1 MSTGVGAS
9 FDIEYLSV
17 LWYDKKVGSSDSLL
31 ITGGNYGGVLSGRQ
45 IRQLVKSGKL
55 CLEPFDETL
64 VQPATYDL
72 RLGPKILASPLSADK
87 LGVVIELTK
96 DKPSYDIQSGQM
108 VGILSLEKLY
118 LPLDMCGRFGIRSAI
133 ARKGIDAFGGLQLD
147 PGFRGR
153 LTMNLLNVGPEPVT
167 LTLYEAIFTVEFS
180 RLEEEAED
188 QDDFSAEQYNYI
200 LSARTTSLAE
210 IPTFRRDIR
219 RLNALIEELG
229 ERMADPDAGLEL
241 KPEVEERLARS
252 SKLPRKS
259 LILAA
264 DMRKQLGL

>member
-1 MSTGVGAS
+1 M
-9 FDIEYLSV
+9 
-17 LWYDKKVGSSDSLL
+17 
-31 ITGGNYGGVLSGRQ
+31 GVLSGRQ
-45 IRQLVKSGKL
+45 IKELVKNHKL
-55 CLEPFDETL
+55 LIEPFDEAL

-96 DKPSYDIQSGQM
+96 DKPNYEIQSGQM
-108 VGILSLEKLY
+108 VGILSLEKLC
-118 LPLDMCGRFGIRSAI
+118 LPLNICGRFGICSAL
-133 ARKGIDAFGGLQLD
+133 ARKGINAFGGVQLD

-167 LTLYEAIFTVEFS
+167 LLLHDAIFSVEFN
-180 RLEEEAED
+180 RLEEEAEVGYSGPYQD
-188 QDDFSAEQYNYI
+188 QDDFPTEQYNYI

-219 RLNALIEELG
+219 RLSALIEELE

-241 KPEVEERLARS
+241 KPDVEERLLRS
-252 SKLPRKS
+252 LKLPPES
-259 LILAA
+259 LITAA
-264 DMRKQLGL
+264 DMRKRLAL

>member
-1 MSTGVGAS
+1 M
-9 FDIEYLSV
+9 
-17 LWYDKKVGSSDSLL
+17 
-31 ITGGNYGGVLSGRQ
+31 GVLSGRQ
-45 IRQLVKSGKL
+45 IRELAESGKL
-55 CLEPFDETL
+55 VIEPLDETL

-108 VGILSLEKLY
+108 VGVLSLEKLC
-118 LPLDMCGRFGIRSAI
+118 LPLNMCGRFGIRSAI
-133 ARKGIDAFGGLQLD
+133 ARKGINAFGGLQLD

-167 LTLYEAIFTVEFS
+167 LTLNEPIFSVEFA
-180 RLEEEAED
+180 RLEEDAETGYSGSYQD
-188 QDDFSAEQYNYI
+188 QDDFPAEQYNYI

-219 RLNALIEELG
+219 RLNALIEEL
-229 ERMADPDAGLEL
+229 EEKMADPDVGIEL
-241 KPEVEERLARS
+241 KPEVEKRLIRS

-259 LILAA
+259 LISAA